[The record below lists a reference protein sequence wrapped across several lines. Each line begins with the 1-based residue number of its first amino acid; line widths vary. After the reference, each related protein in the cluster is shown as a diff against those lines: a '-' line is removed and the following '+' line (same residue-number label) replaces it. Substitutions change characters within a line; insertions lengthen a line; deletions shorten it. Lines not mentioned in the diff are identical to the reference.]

1 MGRFYASG
9 EGQGPCQY
17 AITAEYQ
24 RLDGS
29 GGKTILYTTWPTPI
43 DTQQE
48 WNEWVNTV
56 CTQLN
61 YKAVV
66 PLNVTLL
73 KHP

>member
-1 MGRFYASG
+1 
-9 EGQGPCQY
+9 
-17 AITAEYQ
+17 
-24 RLDGS
+24 
-29 GGKTILYTTWPTPI
+29 
-43 DTQQE
+43 
-48 WNEWVNTV
+48 VNTV